1 MDAAALEFVG
11 YAFRRGERDL
21 QLSSKLLD
29 RLSALSGTRRLS
41 GIPGVA
47 GRGEEQMCRAR

>member
-1 MDAAALEFVG
+1 MEAAALEFGG

-29 RLSALSGTRRLS
+29 RLSALSGSL
-41 GIPGVA
+41 A
-47 GRGEEQMCRAR
+47 G

>member
-1 MDAAALEFVG
+1 MEAAALEFVG

-29 RLSALSGTRRLS
+29 RLAGLSGVIT
-41 GIPGVA
+41 G
-47 GRGEEQMCRAR
+47 